1 MPDITTLFDE
11 QDPTEQEL
19 KEAVACLKPNKSPGC
34 DNIHVN
40 VIKGSTKN

>member
-11 QDPTEQEL
+11 QDLTEQEL